1 MNPTTEQ
8 NVTLDQGESAAFVQS
23 YFDAFAA
30 HNLAACVDAYRDDA
44 TLHFVAG
51 VYNGKSAIE
60 EWHRERFAAELKILR
75 IDAITSDRDAVTVDL
90 VVASKRLQFFRLS
103 SLAGRG
109 VLRLDGGKIKE
120 ARFSPR
126 FCDPFEG
133 W

>member
-1 MNPTTEQ
+1 MDPTIDQ
-8 NVTLDQGESAAFVQS
+8 NVSVEQEASAAFVQS

-30 HNLAACVDAYRDDA
+30 HDLPRCVDAYTDDA

-51 VYNGKSAIE
+51 VYSGKSAIE
-60 EWHRERFAAELKILR
+60 EWHRERFAAELQILR
-75 IDAITSDRDAVTVDL
+75 IDSISSNHDSVTVDL
-90 VVASKRLQFFRLS
+90 VVASKRLQFFRIAN
-103 SLAGRG
+103 LAGRG
-109 VLRLDGGKIKE
+109 VLRLDGSKIKE